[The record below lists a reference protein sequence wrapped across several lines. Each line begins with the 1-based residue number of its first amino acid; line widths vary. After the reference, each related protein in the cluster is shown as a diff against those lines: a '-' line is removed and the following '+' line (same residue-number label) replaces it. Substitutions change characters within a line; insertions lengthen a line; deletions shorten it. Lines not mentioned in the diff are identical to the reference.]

1 MDYTFVL
8 KCLKARALPLCEP
21 DQLPRMGWV
30 AFWGD
35 SRLGA
40 LFLREC
46 EGNFVIFDSLV
57 TDPNQPGVLR
67 DLANDAL
74 IARAVDECY
83 WLDLTRIIA
92 FSLDKN
98 TLERVKKHGFIHQPH
113 TLVSLDLS

>member
-1 MDYTFVL
+1 MPSL
-8 KCLKARALPLCEP
+8 
-21 DQLPRMGWV
+21 GWI

-35 SRLGA
+35 TKIAA
-40 LFLREC
+40 LFLRRC
-46 EGNFVIFDSLV
+46 EGNVAIFDSLV
-57 TDPNQPGVLR
+57 TDPLQPGVLR

-74 IARAVDECY
+74 IAQAVEEAY
-83 WLDLTRIIA
+83 ELNLTRIIA